1 MWCGLCK
8 KYKTRSCKQQAK
20 NSMSSSCHEAMLDT
34 NKISLKLLEESLHL
48 ASYPKTKLMFLM
60 ALLDSELRLR
70 RKGLS
75 LGSSAE
81 YEMPMEASK
90 KTLKVYLV
98 SYPRDKEDLAAGIA
112 FNKNNKPISVFI
124 KKERFTEAL
133 DTRLINIWEL
143 MENRLLFIDKR
154 KEKIKFVTKVIRR
167 LGRHRMKRL
176 LKLKNIEVGTTKAE
190 GVARVLIQRM

>member
-133 DTRLINIWEL
+133 DTRLI
-143 MENRLLFIDKR
+143 
-154 KEKIKFVTKVIRR
+154 R
-167 LGRHRMKRL
+167 LGRHRMKHL